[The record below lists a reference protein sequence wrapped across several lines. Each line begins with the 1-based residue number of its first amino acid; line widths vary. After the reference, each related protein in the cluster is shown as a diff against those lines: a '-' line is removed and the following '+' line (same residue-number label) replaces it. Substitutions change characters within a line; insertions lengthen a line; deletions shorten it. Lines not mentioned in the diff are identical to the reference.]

1 MRKKRIAVEQREP
14 TNATTL
20 NNFRKPIT
28 AEFRTTCEIVEQS
41 QTVDF
46 PDWRSPM
53 TSSRWPLA
61 TGKSTSTTRK
71 PVTTEGVL
79 RERTK
84 MEGDALSTIIN
95 LFIIKC

>member
-1 MRKKRIAVEQREP
+1 MRKKRIAVEQRDP

-20 NNFRKPIT
+20 NNFLRLIT
-28 AEFRTTCEIVEQS
+28 AELRTTCEIVEQI

-53 TSSRWPLA
+53 TNSRCPLA

-84 MEGDALSTIIN
+84 MEGEALSTMIN
-95 LFIIKC
+95 LFL